1 MRTLQRAWESA
12 AHESGITQIII
23 VDDGSNDGT
32 AALARSFCSAIT
44 VLSGPNQGPA
54 AARNRGLAE
63 AAGDWT
69 IFLDADDELLPGTI
83 EKRLETAART
93 GADVVIADWEEE
105 REEADGKIVTT
116 IGHFDWAAFDADPEL
131 ATGIIAWA
139 QIGSTLYRT
148 SLIQEIGGFRTN
160 IHVAEDA
167 RLNWD
172 CVRAGAIFAHSDHLG
187 VRYNFVP
194 GSQSRASKSR
204 FFSNAFVNLNEIT
217 CRWQSEGKLT
227 AERRSA
233 LAEAFHCCERNFF
246 GASHPLYFEAY
257 AARKSLGLPSPL
269 HSRFTMPLSRLLG
282 LRAASSL
289 LGAIQQA

>member
-1 MRTLQRAWESA
+1 MQQSA
-12 AHESGITQIII
+12 ACQIIA
-23 VDDGSNDGT
+23 VNDGSVDGS
-32 AALARSFCSAIT
+32 LELLRPFLPAIT

-83 EKRLETAART
+83 EKRLETASRT

-105 REEADGKIVTT
+105 REEADEKIVTT

-204 FFSNAFVNLNEIT
+204 FFSNAFVNLNEIM
-217 CRWQSEGKLT
+217 CQWQSEGKLT
-227 AERRSA
+227 AERRFA
-233 LAEAFHCCERNFF
+233 LAEAFHCCERNLF

-257 AARKSLGLPSPL
+257 AARKSLGLPAPL
-269 HSRFTMPLSRLLG
+269 HSRVTMPLSRLLG
-282 LRAASSL
+282 LHLASAL
-289 LGAIQQA
+289 LPAIRNL